1 MHRVAKSTFIRG
13 ALLLPFLVANV
24 IVALLWF
31 WMLDYQMGI
40 VNEVISW
47 MGLPRIAFF
56 GSEQWAIPTIAFVN
70 VWRHMGYTALLIFAG
85 LQSIPNHVYEVAI
98 LDGASPTRT
107 FWSIT
112 MPLLRPVLV
121 LVLVV
126 TVIGSFQVFD
136 TVAVTT
142 GGGPVNASRVI
153 QMYIYQKAFGES
165 DFGYASALSVIL
177 FLILALVAFVQMKFL
192 KGNEIGSGLRNPRHE
207 HLHTHPQESVTN
219 VSSRSESRYEAV
231 QLAPRRRLGPGGH
244 RRRRHRGTVPVDAAH
259 RAVQQP
265 FAGLQRRQPAAGGLQ
280 PGAPSSGSSACRA
293 PEEAIAEGGSGAAI
307 NFWLY
312 LRNSVIFASVTT
324 AGPGLLQR
332 DGSLRLLPA
341 PLARPEQR
349 LRPLPG
355 HHDGPADL
363 HRAAQLPHDQEP
375 GPAQH
380 LRRT

>member
-1 MHRVAKSTFIRG
+1 MTTLAKQAEPAAPPQSGKPSRFSIRRIGDLKIALLFIFPALIGFVIFFLIPTIRGIYLSFTEYSILGDPTWIGIKNYTAIFSDDLFWNAMAVTVQYVALNIGFQTVIAIGLALLMHRVAKSTFIRG

-31 WMLDYQMGI
+31 WMLDYQLGI

-85 LQSIPNHVYEVAI
+85 LQAIPNHVYEVAN

-177 FLILALVAFVQMKFL
+177 FIILALVAFIQMKFL
-192 KGNEIGSGLRNPRHE
+192 KGNE
-207 HLHTHPQESVTN
+207 T
-219 VSSRSESRYEAV
+219 
-231 QLAPRRRLGPGGH
+231 
-244 RRRRHRGTVPVDAAH
+244 
-259 RAVQQP
+259 
-265 FAGLQRRQPAAGGLQ
+265 
-280 PGAPSSGSSACRA
+280 
-293 PEEAIAEGGSGAAI
+293 
-307 NFWLY
+307 
-312 LRNSVIFASVTT
+312 
-324 AGPGLLQR
+324 
-332 DGSLRLLPA
+332 
-341 PLARPEQR
+341 
-349 LRPLPG
+349 
-355 HHDGPADL
+355 DL
-363 HRAAQLPHDQEP
+363 D
-375 GPAQH
+375 
-380 LRRT
+380 

>member
-1 MHRVAKSTFIRG
+1 MTTLTKQPERAASRSKGRKPAPKSLLRRLGDLKIALLFILPAMIGFVAFFLVPTIRGIYLSFTEYSILGDPTWIGIKNYTAIFGDELFWNAMAVTIQYVVLNIGFQTVIALGLALLMHRVAKSTFIRG

-31 WMLDYQMGI
+31 WMLDYQLGI
-40 VNEVISW
+40 VNEIISW

-85 LQSIPNHVYEVAI
+85 LQSIPNHVYEVAN

-142 GGGPVNASRVI
+142 AGGPINASRVI
-153 QMYIYQKAFGES
+153 QMYIYQKAFSES

-177 FLILALVAFVQMKFL
+177 FIILALVAFVQMKFL
-192 KGNEIGSGLRNPRHE
+192 KGNES
-207 HLHTHPQESVTN
+207 
-219 VSSRSESRYEAV
+219 
-231 QLAPRRRLGPGGH
+231 
-244 RRRRHRGTVPVDAAH
+244 
-259 RAVQQP
+259 
-265 FAGLQRRQPAAGGLQ
+265 
-280 PGAPSSGSSACRA
+280 
-293 PEEAIAEGGSGAAI
+293 
-307 NFWLY
+307 
-312 LRNSVIFASVTT
+312 
-324 AGPGLLQR
+324 
-332 DGSLRLLPA
+332 
-341 PLARPEQR
+341 
-349 LRPLPG
+349 
-355 HHDGPADL
+355 DL
-363 HRAAQLPHDQEP
+363 D
-375 GPAQH
+375 
-380 LRRT
+380 